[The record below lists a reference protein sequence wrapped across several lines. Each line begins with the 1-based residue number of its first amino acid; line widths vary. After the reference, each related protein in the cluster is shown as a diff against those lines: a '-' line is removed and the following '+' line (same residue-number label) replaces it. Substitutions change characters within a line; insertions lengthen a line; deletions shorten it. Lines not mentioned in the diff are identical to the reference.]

1 MIKRKTQSIDYW
13 VRDYQVSEADH
24 EFIYDL
30 LAESGE
36 PQTTTALALAV
47 IRRAM
52 QQEERFLRDELS
64 KALIYD
70 PANTYAVGD
79 EVYFPALDF
88 NRGEVLSIRPGN
100 NPEHGEFNVIVV
112 QMEGEK
118 EPRAFA
124 SDLKTPHTLNR
135 SDDDNVLDD
144 SDLLTPEEMLAEV
157 DDVLIPRIEVHL
169 ESNPDYFVRA
179 GDAWLTTDQ
188 IVPVSIGHLNI
199 AEALIEME
207 GAPLTTGKLLE
218 QVDLDP
224 DLSEAIRTFSL
235 DTALQHD
242 DRFVQVGVGD
252 QSAWF
257 LRRMM
262 PAAVLETPDILRY
275 EPVSYDRTLLNV
287 ELLQTEYELRDEWSD
302 TPQAE
307 SGDEVPQSA
316 IYNLIYPHLVAGTM
330 PLTHEIRRM
339 LPESKGRATAVT
351 LVDGRWGSKFPAWV
365 VSEDRYV
372 AGLGDWYKE
381 HKLPVGARISL
392 QPTGAP
398 NEYLID
404 FKAQRARRHWMRLA
418 TVQGSKLVFQMQQK
432 TMNVDVD
439 DNLVLTVGDAAAIE
453 DLREHLELEAFDVN
467 DLVALIMPEL
477 VRMSPQ
483 GTAHVSTLYSAVN
496 LVRRL
501 PPAPIFAALV
511 QMPGAVDTGSG
522 FWSL

>member
-1 MIKRKTQSIDYW
+1 VIKRKTQSIDYW
-13 VRDYQVSEADH
+13 VRDYQVSEDDH
-24 EFIYDL
+24 EYIYDL

-36 PQTTTALALAV
+36 PKTTSELALAI

-52 QQEERFLRDELS
+52 QQEERFLRDELA

-70 PANTYAVGD
+70 PANSYQVGD
-79 EVYFPALDF
+79 VIYFPVLDF
-88 NRGEVLSIRPGN
+88 NKGEVTGIRPGN
-100 NPEHGEFNVIVV
+100 NPEHGEFDVITV

-118 EPRAFA
+118 KPRAFA
-124 SDLKTPHTLNR
+124 ANLKTPHTLNR
-135 SDDDNVLDD
+135 SADDNVLDD
-144 SDLLTPEEMLAEV
+144 SELLTPEEMLAETG
-157 DDVLIPRIEVHL
+157 DSLLPRIEAHL
-169 ESNPDYFVRA
+169 EANPDYFVRA

-207 GAPLTTGKLLE
+207 GAPLSTTKLLE
-218 QVDLDP
+218 QVELDP
-224 DLSEAIRTFSL
+224 DLSDAIRTFSL

-242 DRFVQVGVGD
+242 DRFIQVGVGD
-252 QSAWF
+252 ESAWY
-257 LRRMM
+257 LRRLM
-262 PAAVLETPDILRY
+262 PRAVLETPDILRY
-275 EPVSYDRTLLNV
+275 EPVSYDRSLLNI

-302 TPQAE
+302 TPQDEEAE
-307 SGDEVPQSA
+307 TPQSA
-316 IYNLIYPHLVAGTM
+316 VYNLIYPHLVAGTM

-339 LPESKGRATAVT
+339 LPASKGRATGIT

-381 HKLPVGARISL
+381 HKLPVGAHVNL

-398 NEYLID
+398 NEFLID
-404 FKAQRARRHWMRLA
+404 FKPQRARRHWMRLA
-418 TVQGSKLVFQMQQK
+418 IVQGNKLVFQMQQK

-439 DNLVLTVGDAAAIE
+439 DNLVLTVGDAAAIQ
-453 DLREHLELEAFDVN
+453 DLREHLELEGYDVD
-467 DLVALIMPEL
+467 DLVALLMPEL